1 MSGSY
6 DGSSH
11 QQCINIYIYS
21 TFLDCIFYDSLSL
34 GLGGGGEEASLK
46 VALPGLESTETH
58 TADLGPPSLALA

>member
-1 MSGSY
+1 MY
-6 DGSSH
+6 K
-11 QQCINIYIYS
+11 YIYS